1 MTYIQEAL
9 RHAFGQA
16 FLLGG
21 APGPDQA
28 KKQQEIVDSL
38 KITNLYS
45 YEDGGYLRIRGDVT
59 NTGNAA
65 VSSIQIEIQYLD
77 SNGNVVD
84 QGTAYVNG
92 HLLPGKTGTFSTMQS
107 LKDIAHVAYQ
117 TRVVVAYPA
126 DESDVQQKQQLLE
139 ALRIENLYSHSD
151 GGYLRLRGD
160 VTNTGNIAA
169 KVIQIEIQYQD
180 SQGKTV
186 DQGTAYVDDSA
197 HVLPGKTGTF
207 TVTQSTRKGLITSY
221 KTRVVGAYPAT
232 EPEVQQ
238 KQQILDGLKIQNL
251 SDRTQGGY
259 MRIRGDVTNAGSV
272 PVKSITVELLYLD
285 AQGRVVDQST
295 AYVDSGVFVL
305 PGKTGT
311 FTATQSTRKG
321 AVVSYRARIVPSFYT
336 Q

>member
-1 MTYIQEAL
+1 MKASLPFLVSTLAAAILPCANLHAEEQVTVTFQGNDLTMPKTVFEAGQNAGKKMVEQFIQEQEKNEAQHSSAAPTPSPSQEDNEAQMQEAAQKLFEYAKTELKYSEEDARSFVAVAIVTYIQEAL

-16 FLLGG
+16 FLSGG

-45 YEDGGYLRIRGDVT
+45 YEDGGYIRIRGDVT

-126 DESDVQQKQQLLE
+126 DESDV
-139 ALRIENLYSHSD
+139 ASR
-151 GGYLRLRGD
+151 
-160 VTNTGNIAA
+160 
-169 KVIQIEIQYQD
+169 
-180 SQGKTV
+180 
-186 DQGTAYVDDSA
+186 
-197 HVLPGKTGTF
+197 
-207 TVTQSTRKGLITSY
+207 
-221 KTRVVGAYPAT
+221 
-232 EPEVQQ
+232 
-238 KQQILDGLKIQNL
+238 
-251 SDRTQGGY
+251 
-259 MRIRGDVTNAGSV
+259 
-272 PVKSITVELLYLD
+272 
-285 AQGRVVDQST
+285 
-295 AYVDSGVFVL
+295 
-305 PGKTGT
+305 
-311 FTATQSTRKG
+311 
-321 AVVSYRARIVPSFYT
+321 
-336 Q
+336 